1 MRHLRFA
8 AIALA
13 LFVAGTALA
22 GAATHSPAAP
32 TNLRAFL
39 LRVNEPVSHSYP
51 RTPAFAWSPVHGAR
65 CYQFEVGTSKSFTEN
80 SLIWSNV
87 PYVSGAHSG
96 CPTVPAISIDT
107 ALPWF
112 TGSPYALYAH
122 VRAVTGGGASRWSAP
137 FGFNV
142 RWETVPRPM
151 ASQPGLVRW
160 TPVDG
165 ASGYQVWYT
174 DLDTPHVS
182 TNTNVADEREFY
194 TFHTDPSFTQTVRW
208 RVRAVRRV
216 FGTIP
221 NGLPAVSYGPWS
233 NVYTSTNPPVST
245 SNLVLRGAISD
256 KVSTTQ
262 HPAAHELMPALTFSG
277 SSIGGRSYQL
287 WRMYAATDRD
297 CVNVVFTGAVIGGP
311 AYAPRTSGPLKLP
324 ASDTD
329 LQLALT
335 DFLPSAAT
343 ESDNTFSADG
353 GKVVTSESLSSGS
366 ASAATSSGSSSSSS
380 SGSPFAGSSSGSGG
394 SSNNNSNN
402 NAASPSAKV
411 DLPDLNFPTTR
422 YYWTIV
428 PVLLTEDA
436 SGAIQYHDTEIPQDA
451 CAAGRISTFGKQSA
465 PVVTTAGTPFLAG
478 LTPNGR
484 LLSSVQHKPV
494 VYGTPL
500 VAWQPAKAASAY
512 QIQWSRKLYPWRP
525 AGTKQTFSTSA
536 VLKLTPGKW
545 YYRVRGLNPGSLGLP
560 FMRWSTPV
568 LVTVAKPTF
577 RLIASR

>member
-22 GAATHSPAAP
+22 GAATHSPSAP

-39 LRVNEPVSHSYP
+39 LRVNEPISHSYS
-51 RTPAFAWSPVHGAR
+51 RTPAFVWSPVHGAR

-87 PYVSGAHSG
+87 SYVSGAHSG

-122 VRAVTGGGASRWSAP
+122 VRAVTGSGATRWSAP

-142 RWETVPRPM
+142 RWENVPKPM

-165 ASGYQVWYT
+165 ATGYQVWYT

-194 TFHTDPSFTQTVRW
+194 TFHTDPSFTQTVHW
-208 RVRAVRRV
+208 RVRAVRQV
-216 FGTIP
+216 FGRIP

-233 NVYTSTNPPVST
+233 NVYTSTNPPVSA
-245 SNLVLRGAISD
+245 SNLALRGAISD
-256 KVSTTQ
+256 TISTAQ
-262 HPAAHELMPALTFSG
+262 HPAAHELMPALTFTGTSV
-277 SSIGGRSYQL
+277 GGRQYQL
-287 WRMYAATDRD
+287 WRIYAATDRD
-297 CVNVVFTGAVIGGP
+297 CVNVVFTGAVFGGP

-324 ASDTD
+324 GSDTD

-353 GKVVTSESLSSGS
+353 GKVVTSEATSSGG
-366 ASAATSSGSSSSSS
+366 ASSSGTSSGSSSSSS
-380 SGSPFAGSSSGSGG
+380 SSSSGS
-394 SSNNNSNN
+394 ST
-402 NAASPSAKV
+402 ASPSAKV

-422 YYWTIV
+422 YYWTLV
-428 PVLLTEDA
+428 PVLLTEDE

-451 CAAGRISTFGKQSA
+451 CAAGRIGTFGKQSA

-478 LTPNGR
+478 LSPNGR
-484 LLSSVQHKPV
+484 LLSSVEHKPV

-512 QIQWSRKLYPWRP
+512 QIQWSRKLYPWKP

-536 VLKLTPGKW
+536 VLRLAPGKW
-545 YYRVRGLNPGSLGLP
+545 YYRVRGLNNGALGLP

>member
-22 GAATHSPAAP
+22 GAATHSSTAP
-32 TNLRAFL
+32 QNLRAFL
-39 LRVNEPVSHSYP
+39 LRVNEPVTHSYP
-51 RTPAFAWSPVHGAR
+51 RTPAFAWAPVHGAR

-122 VRAVTGGGASRWSAP
+122 VRAVTPNGATRWSRP

-142 RWETVPRPM
+142 RWENLPQPLP
-151 ASQPGLVRW
+151 SQPGLIHW
-160 TPVDG
+160 TPVEG
-165 ASGYQVWYT
+165 ATGYQVWYPDT
-174 DLDTPHVS
+174 DTPLVS

-208 RVRAVRRV
+208 RVRAVRQV

-233 NVYTSTNPPVST
+233 GVHTATNPAMSEANVVLRSALSDTTSTAT
-245 SNLVLRGAISD
+245 
-256 KVSTTQ
+256 K
-262 HPAAHELMPALTFSG
+262 PAAHELMPGFSFTG
-277 SSIGGRSYQL
+277 SSIGGRQYSL
-287 WRMYAATDRD
+287 WRAYAFTDRD
-297 CVNVVFTGAVIGGP
+297 CVNVVFRGAVVGSP

-324 ASDTD
+324 TSDTE
-329 LQLALT
+329 LQIALSG
-335 DFLPSAAT
+335 FLPSATT
-343 ESDNTFSADG
+343 EGSTTFAADG
-353 GKVVTSESLSSGS
+353 SKVVTSE
-366 ASAATSSGSSSSSS
+366 ASNDASTGASTSGSSTSTSGSTTSGSTSSS
-380 SGSPFAGSSSGSGG
+380 SGATDST
-394 SSNNNSNN
+394 
-402 NAASPSAKV
+402 AKV
-411 DLPDLNFPTTR
+411 DLPDLNFPSTR
-422 YYWTIV
+422 YYWTVV
-428 PVLLTEDA
+428 PVVLTQDE
-436 SGAIQYHDTEIPQDA
+436 SGAIQYHDAEVGQDA
-451 CAAGRISTFGKQSA
+451 CAAGRVQSFGKESA
-465 PVVTTAGTPFLAG
+465 PVVTTSGTPYVAG
-478 LTPNGR
+478 LTPGGR
-484 LLSSVQHKPV
+484 LLASVGHQPV

-500 VAWQPAKAASAY
+500 VAWQPAKAATGY

-536 VLKLTPGKW
+536 VLKLQPGKW
-545 YYRVRGLNPGSLGLP
+545 YYRVRGLNAGALGLP
-560 FMRWSTPV
+560 YMSWSTPV
-568 LVTVAKPTF
+568 RVTVAKPTF
-577 RLIASR
+577 RIIASR